1 MNNIQWYPGHMAK
14 ANKEILNQI
23 GVVDIVIEIRDA
35 RIPLASTNPNFNDE
49 KFLKKPHLII
59 LNKADLA
66 DKEENNKWL
75 NYLNKE
81 NTLFVNSTSDNLS
94 KIVVNK
100 CKEILKEKLEKAKA
114 KGIKKKV
121 IKAMVIGIPNVGKST
136 FINNIVNKK
145 AQKVENRPGVTKN
158 VSWININDDL
168 LLLDT
173 PGVLWPKFSD
183 QKQAMWLSIVGSIN
197 DDILDKE
204 ELTRFA
210 VEEINKL
217 YPNVLKDRYSIND
230 SEDLLREIGLNKKC
244 LKKNGEVDYLKTS
257 ELILNDIRNNKL
269 GNLTYEKISA

>member
-49 KFLKKPHLII
+49 NFLKKPHLII

-66 DKEENNKWL
+66 DKVENNKWL

-217 YPNVLKDRYSIND
+217 YPNVLKDRYYIND

-269 GNLTYEKISA
+269 GNLTYEKINA